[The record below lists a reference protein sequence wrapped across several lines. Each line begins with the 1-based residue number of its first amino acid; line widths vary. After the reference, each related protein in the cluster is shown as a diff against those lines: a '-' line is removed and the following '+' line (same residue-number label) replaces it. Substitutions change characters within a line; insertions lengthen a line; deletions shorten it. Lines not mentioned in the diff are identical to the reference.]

1 MFALCVA
8 LSLGLVAAVC
18 LGSRPCACCR
28 GEDRGRPTQFGRVDH
43 RRVFRVDSQGD
54 RLYIFRNDR
63 DNLEW
68 RDEWKSEAN
77 GKARDGH
84 AEDSSI

>member
-8 LSLGLVAAVC
+8 LSLALVAAVC

-43 RRVFRVDSQGD
+43 RRVFRVDGQGD
-54 RLYIFRNDR
+54 RLFIFRNDR
-63 DNLEW
+63 ESLEW
-68 RDEWKSEAN
+68 RDEWN
-77 GKARDGH
+77 PKARDRH